1 MYAEPGFALSHR
13 HVLLL
18 AKGLDNAIQYLRR
31 YMAEVPEKERE
42 ARDEKGN
49 LKKDTKTYYQ
59 NAEDYIK
66 KIEEERFFEGKK

>member
-1 MYAEPGFALSHR
+1 
-13 HVLLL
+13 
-18 AKGLDNAIQYLRR
+18 
-31 YMAEVPEKERE
+31 MAEVPEKERE

>member
-1 MYAEPGFALSHR
+1 MPNR
-13 HVLLL
+13 VLLYRIGMCYYWR
-18 AKGLDNAIQYLRR
+18 KDCDNAIQYLRR
-31 YMAEVPEKERE
+31 YMAEVPERERE

>member
-1 MYAEPGFALSHR
+1 MPFE
-13 HVLLL
+13 
-18 AKGLDNAIQYLRR
+18 YLRR

-42 ARDEKGN
+42 ARDEKGISKRIPKPIN
-49 LKKDTKTYYQ
+49 Q